1 MSHLMNK
8 TAIIIPSRLASR
20 RLPNKPLL
28 EINNKSMILHVWE
41 RAKKSNVDDIFV
53 ATSDDDI
60 VNEIKTNG
68 GNVILT
74 GDHHTTGSDRIC
86 EALSKLKSN
95 YEIIINLQG
104 DMPNINPETISMINN
119 FMISN
124 TNVLVSTVASRLD
137 KNEISDQNVVK
148 VVTSNNLKE
157 KKFLKAL
164 DFVRS
169 ITNEEFYYHHIGLY
183 AYKKSVLSDFVKLDK
198 TYNETNRSLE
208 QMRFI
213 DHNIDIF
220 VGYTDDNP
228 LSVDT
233 KKDLEKIRKI
243 L

>member
-1 MSHLMNK
+1 MNK

-228 LSVDT
+228 LSIDT

>member
-1 MSHLMNK
+1 M
-8 TAIIIPSRLASR
+8 
-20 RLPNKPLL
+20 
-28 EINNKSMILHVWE
+28 
-41 RAKKSNVDDIFV
+41 
-53 ATSDDDI
+53 
-60 VNEIKTNG
+60 
-68 GNVILT
+68 
-74 GDHHTTGSDRIC
+74 
-86 EALSKLKSN
+86 
-95 YEIIINLQG
+95 
-104 DMPNINPETISMINN
+104 
-119 FMISN
+119 
-124 TNVLVSTVASRLD
+124 
-137 KNEISDQNVVK
+137 
-148 VVTSNNLKE
+148 
-157 KKFLKAL
+157 KAL